1 MAETTRLISVLYW
14 KRVYFYM
21 VLCALLIETYAWMNF
36 KPKGLNTQHYTY
48 HTNNYEDVPD
58 SHRAILLWGRGRYV
72 NKETLAEG
80 EEPGEP
86 SPEYWE
92 KNRKEYEEV

>member
-1 MAETTRLISVLYW
+1 
-14 KRVYFYM
+14 M

-48 HTNNYEDVPD
+48 HTNNYEYVPD